1 VTRYGWRGPGWRVL
15 DACPG
20 HVEQVRHW
28 IQRVVAASGCRA
40 DPGDAALAV
49 SELFT
54 NALVHGPPG
63 GRVLVG
69 YCLWP
74 GGARI
79 VVCDAGADTAPC
91 LRDPDGLGLGEG
103 GRGLHV
109 VAAISARWDSFRAGQ
124 ARVVWCDL
132 GQSFPAAAGDAWA
145 WLAPLLATNALAPA
159 TWPAGRQRAAAVWLP
174 VGSHSD
180 LPGLA
185 RRRALPVPGAS
196 LRDSR
201 R

>member
-1 VTRYGWRGPGWRVL
+1 VTRYGWRGPGWRVM
-15 DACPG
+15 AASPG
-20 HVEQVRHW
+20 QVEQVRHW
-28 IQRVVAASGCRA
+28 IARVVAAHDCGA

-69 YCLWP
+69 YCLWCD
-74 GGARI
+74 GARI
-79 VVCDAGADTAPC
+79 VVCDAGSATTPQ
-91 LRDPDGLGLGEG
+91 LRDPPSLGEG
-103 GRGLHV
+103 GRGLRV
-109 VAAISARWDSFRAGQ
+109 VDAISAQWNSFRAGQ

-132 GQSFPAAAGDAWA
+132 GQPLPADVGNAWA

-159 TWPAGRQRAAAVWLP
+159 TWPTGRQRAAAVWLP

-185 RRRALPVPGAS
+185 RRRALPVPGAPV
-196 LRDSR
+196 RDGR